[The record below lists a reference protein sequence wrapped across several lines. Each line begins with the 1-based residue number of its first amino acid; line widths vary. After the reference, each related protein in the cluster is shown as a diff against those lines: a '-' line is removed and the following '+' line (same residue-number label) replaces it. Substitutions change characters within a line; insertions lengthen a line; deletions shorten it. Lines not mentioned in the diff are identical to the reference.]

1 MLDALTAA
9 DARRWAVLTRAA
21 FAARRAE
28 IDALNVYPV
37 PDGDTG
43 TNLYLT
49 LDAALDSV
57 RTEHEQSG
65 ILGEATLEQE
75 CTALS
80 RSMLLTARG
89 NSGVILSQLV
99 RGFAEAIAESGAPV
113 ADAAVIA
120 DGLARASERAY
131 ASVTRPAEGTILS
144 VARAAAKA
152 GAEAVEEGLVTVTE
166 RALEAATD
174 ALRETTGQLPA
185 LERAGVVDAGAA
197 GYLLLLEA
205 LARVVHQDGAHVGE
219 RMEPFTDDPSLRRRD
234 DWSRAGA
241 AVPPTGSP
249 VAVHATGADPAS
261 SRALHE
267 PEGREPG
274 SHEPGGQEH
283 GGHDPG
289 GHEPSVV
296 DTPTDALH
304 GPGAAPGGALG
315 AGSGAGSGA
324 APGGPAYE
332 VMYLLRDS
340 DEPRVAALRQTLDR
354 LGDSLLVVGGPD
366 LWNVHVHVDD
376 VGAAIEAGLDAGR
389 PYRVRVTHF
398 ADQAAQSP
406 STPASGVAVVA
417 CAAGPGLAEVL
428 SEAGAVVVTSGP
440 GRRAS
445 AGQLLEAIRSTH
457 ALSVIV
463 LPNDRDTEMAARAA
477 ASAAEQ
483 DGLDVHLVRSTT
495 AVQGLAALA
504 VFDPSGT
511 AARNAAEMSHAAAAT
526 RYGAVAVASKQALT
540 SAGPCE
546 PGDVLGAVAGD
557 VVIVGHDLAEVGLDV
572 VARLLSSGGELV
584 TVVAGADAPPELAYE
599 LGRRVERAH
608 RDVAVTV
615 IEGGQPHY
623 PLLLGVE

>member
-1 MLDALTAA
+1 MLEALSAV
-9 DARRWAVLTRAA
+9 DARRWAVLTRMA

-28 IDALNVYPV
+28 IDALNVFPV

-57 RTEHEQSG
+57 RAEHEKAG
-65 ILGEATLEQE
+65 ILGTATLEQE
-75 CTALS
+75 CSALS

-99 RGFAEAIAESGAPV
+99 RGFAEAIAESGLPEAGPV
-113 ADAAVIA
+113 VIA
-120 DGLARASERAY
+120 DGMARASARAY
-131 ASVTRPAEGTILS
+131 ASVTHPEEGTILT
-144 VARAAAKA
+144 VAKAAAEA
-152 GAEAVEEGLVTVTE
+152 GAAAVEAGLPAV
-166 RALEAATD
+166 AEAALDAATA
-174 ALRETTGQLPA
+174 ALRATTGQLAA

-219 RMEPFTDDPSLRRRD
+219 RMEPFAEDPSLRRREE
-234 DWSRAGA
+234 WSRQGGPVEPMGRTGGA
-241 AVPPTGSP
+241 PTS
-249 VAVHATGADPAS
+249 
-261 SRALHE
+261 
-267 PEGREPG
+267 
-274 SHEPGGQEH
+274 
-283 GGHDPG
+283 GHDG
-289 GHEPSVV
+289 
-296 DTPTDALH
+296 T
-304 GPGAAPGGALG
+304 
-315 AGSGAGSGA
+315 
-324 APGGPAYE
+324 PGGPAFE

-340 DEPRVAALRQTLDR
+340 DEERAAALREVLDG

-398 ADQAAQSP
+398 ADQVGHRL
-406 STPASGVAVVA
+406 PASGVAVVA
-417 CAAGPGLAEVL
+417 CAAGPGLAEVF
-428 SEAGAVVVTSGP
+428 EGAGAVVVTSGP
-440 GRRAS
+440 GLRAS
-445 AGQLLEAIRSTH
+445 AGQLLDAIRATH

-483 DGLDVHLVRSTT
+483 EGLDVHLVRSRT
-495 AVQGLAALA
+495 AVQGLAAFA
-504 VFDPSGT
+504 VFDENAS

-526 RYGAVAVASKQALT
+526 RHGAVALASKQALT

-546 PGDVLGAVAGD
+546 AGDVLGAVGGD
-557 VVIVGHDLAEVGLDV
+557 VVVVGHDLAEVALDV
-572 VARLLSSGGELV
+572 VRRLLSSGGELV
-584 TVVAGADAPPELAYE
+584 TVIGGEAAPEGLLEDLGA
-599 LGRRVERAH
+599 RIERGH
-608 RDVAVTV
+608 RDVEVTV
-615 IEGGQPHY
+615 IDGGQPHY

>member
-1 MLDALTAA
+1 M
-9 DARRWAVLTRAA
+9 A

-28 IDALNVYPV
+28 IDALNVFPV

-57 RTEHEQSG
+57 RAEHEQAG
-65 ILGEATLEQE
+65 ILGTATLEQE
-75 CTALS
+75 CSALS

-99 RGFAEAIAESGAPV
+99 RGFAEAIAESGLPEAGPV
-113 ADAAVIA
+113 VIA
-120 DGLARASERAY
+120 DGMARASARAY
-131 ASVTRPAEGTILS
+131 ASVTHPEEGTILT
-144 VARAAAKA
+144 VAKAAAEA
-152 GAEAVEEGLVTVTE
+152 GAAAVEEGLPAV
-166 RALEAATD
+166 AEAALDAATA
-174 ALRETTGQLPA
+174 ALRATTGQLAA

-219 RMEPFTDDPSLRRRD
+219 RMEPFAEDPSLRRREE
-234 DWSRAGA
+234 WSRQGGPVEPMGRTGGA
-241 AVPPTGSP
+241 PTS
-249 VAVHATGADPAS
+249 
-261 SRALHE
+261 
-267 PEGREPG
+267 
-274 SHEPGGQEH
+274 
-283 GGHDPG
+283 GHDA
-289 GHEPSVV
+289 
-296 DTPTDALH
+296 T
-304 GPGAAPGGALG
+304 
-315 AGSGAGSGA
+315 
-324 APGGPAYE
+324 PGGPAFE

-340 DEPRVAALRQTLDR
+340 DEERAAALREVLDG

-398 ADQAAQSP
+398 ADQVGHRL
-406 STPASGVAVVA
+406 PASGVAVVA
-417 CAAGPGLAEVL
+417 CAAGPGLAEVF
-428 SEAGAVVVTSGP
+428 EGAGAVVVTSGP
-440 GRRAS
+440 GLRAS
-445 AGQLLEAIRSTH
+445 AGQLLDAIRATH

-483 DGLDVHLVRSTT
+483 EGLDVHLVRSRT
-495 AVQGLAALA
+495 AVQGLAAFA
-504 VFDPSGT
+504 VFDENAS

-526 RYGAVAVASKQALT
+526 RHGAVALASKQALT

-546 PGDVLGAVAGD
+546 AGDVLGAVGGD
-557 VVIVGHDLAEVGLDV
+557 VVVVGHDLAEVALDV
-572 VARLLSSGGELV
+572 VRRLLSSGGELV
-584 TVVAGADAPPELAYE
+584 TVIGGEAAPEGLVEDLGA
-599 LGRRVERAH
+599 RIERGH
-608 RDVAVTV
+608 RDVEVTV
-615 IEGGQPHY
+615 IDGGQPHY